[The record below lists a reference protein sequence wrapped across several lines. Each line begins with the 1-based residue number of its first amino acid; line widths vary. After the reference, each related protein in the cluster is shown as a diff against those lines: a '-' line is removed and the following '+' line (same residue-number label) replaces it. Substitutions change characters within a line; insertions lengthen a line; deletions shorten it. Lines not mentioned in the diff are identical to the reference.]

1 MAMEKTFNGIEAIA
15 MVAAF
20 VHENPDIKPKD
31 RIKVMAEILE
41 PMIEDLFGNE
51 YEPYEEKE
59 DE

>member
-1 MAMEKTFNGIEAIA
+1 MAMEKTFNGIEA
-15 MVAAF
+15 
-20 VHENPDIKPKD
+20 
-31 RIKVMAEILE
+31 MAEILE